1 MLTPGTPGMLA
12 AGFLLAALAGLA
24 GWKIKALTRGG
35 ALGAT
40 IIGGLVFGYGGLTW
54 AALLIAFFLSSSLLS
69 HVGRSRKLGADVSGK
84 EGPRDLTQTLANG
97 GVALLMALAVG
108 FWGHES
114 PWYPYFTLAYFGS
127 LAAAT
132 ADTWATELGMLSRR
146 PPRLITTGKIIQP
159 GVSGGVS
166 LLGLAAS
173 LAGGLFIGLTAFI
186 TIQAASWLTTGQWF
200 LSDWFLL
207 IILPLAGFL
216 ASLFDSFLGA
226 TVQRLYYCERCAT
239 VTEQPI
245 HHCGQP
251 ARLIQGVAWMNNDL
265 VNFLATCMGAIAA
278 ILFSLPFLSP

>member
-1 MLTPGTPGMLA
+1 MSAPGAPVMIG
-12 AGFLLAALAGLA
+12 AGLLLAALIGLA
-24 GWKIKALTRGG
+24 GWKLKALTPGG

-40 IIGGLVFGYGGLTW
+40 LIGGLVFGYGGLTW

-69 HVGRSRKLGADVSGK
+69 RVGRTRKAQAIASEK

-108 FWGHES
+108 IWGHES

-127 LAAAT
+127 LAAVT

-146 PPRLITTGKIIQP
+146 PPRLITTRQIIQP
-159 GVSGGVS
+159 GVSGGVTRA
-166 LLGLAAS
+166 GLIAS
-173 LAGGLFIGLTAFI
+173 LGGGAFIGITTFT
-186 TIQAASWLTTGQWF
+186 TIQAASLLTTGQWF

-207 IILPLAGFL
+207 IILPIAGFL

-226 TVQRLYYCERCAT
+226 TVQRLYYCERCDA
-239 VTEQPI
+239 VTEQPV
-245 HHCGQP
+245 HYCGHA
-251 ARLIQGVAWMNNDL
+251 ARLVQGVAWMNNDF
-265 VNFLATCMGAIAA
+265 VNFLAACMGAIAA